1 MMNTI
6 MEIQNIS
13 KQYRGKQILENAT
26 FSICANQIIALVGK
40 NGSGKSTLLKI
51 IAELVDA
58 DSGSIVKH
66 RQSLKIGYVPEVT
79 PSHILFTPEEYLYHM
94 GSIRGMTKKQLQ
106 QRINDLLELF
116 HLQDARNIRI
126 DHFSKGMKQKVM
138 IMQAMLEDT
147 DLLILDEP
155 LSGLDPKAQSDLE
168 ETLSILKDRRL
179 SIVLTCHETKLL
191 QHLVDTVLVIQNN
204 KVIQSDST
212 HKRKTSKNKLIFEI
226 SSEELVDNL
235 LPILEIQQQNL
246 LNNGCFEVIT
256 FIKAQDT
263 DPVLLELLHKKAA
276 IKQLIPINE
285 KEEQFYTHF

>member
-1 MMNTI
+1 MNTI

-13 KQYRGKQILENAT
+13 KQYRGKKILENAT

-51 IAELVDA
+51 IAELVEA

-66 RQSLKIGYVPEVT
+66 RQTLKIGYVPEVT

-94 GSIRGMTKKQLQ
+94 GRIRGMPKEQLQ
-106 QRINDLLELF
+106 QKINDLLELF

-126 DHFSKGMKQKVM
+126 DNFSKGMKHKVL

-168 ETLSILKDRRL
+168 ETLS
-179 SIVLTCHETKLL
+179 
-191 QHLVDTVLVIQNN
+191 
-204 KVIQSDST
+204 
-212 HKRKTSKNKLIFEI
+212 F
-226 SSEELVDNL
+226 
-235 LPILEIQQQNL
+235 
-246 LNNGCFEVIT
+246 
-256 FIKAQDT
+256 
-263 DPVLLELLHKKAA
+263 
-276 IKQLIPINE
+276 
-285 KEEQFYTHF
+285 

>member
-1 MMNTI
+1 MNTI

-13 KQYRGKQILENAT
+13 KQYRGKTILESAT

-106 QRINDLLELF
+106 QKINELLELF
-116 HLQDARNIRI
+116 HLQEARNIRI
-126 DHFSKGMKQKVM
+126 VNFSKGMKQKVM

-168 ETLSILKDRRL
+168 ETLSILKAKGL

-191 QHLVDTVLVIQNN
+191 QHLVDTVLVIQNSR
-204 KVIQSDST
+204 VIQVESFNKKD
-212 HKRKTSKNKLIFEI
+212 RPKNKLTFEI
-226 SSEELVDNL
+226 SNAQL
-235 LPILEIQQQNL
+235 LDDLFPFLEIQQQSL
-246 LNNGCFEVIT
+246 LHNGCYKVIAV
-256 FIKAQDT
+256 IKTEDT
-263 DPVLLELLHKKAA
+263 DQVLLDLLQKKAS
-276 IKQLIPINE
+276 INQLIPLNQ

>member
-1 MMNTI
+1 MNTI

-13 KQYRGKQILENAT
+13 KQYKGKKILENAT

-51 IAELVDA
+51 IAGLVDA

-66 RQSLKIGYVPEVT
+66 RQSLNIGYVPEVT

-94 GSIRGMTKKQLQ
+94 GRIRGMAKKQLQ
-106 QRINDLLELF
+106 LKINELLKLF
-116 HLQDARNIRI
+116 NLQDARNIRI
-126 DHFSKGMKQKVM
+126 VNFSKGMKQKVM

-168 ETLSILKDRRL
+168 ETLSILKDKGL

-204 KVIQSDST
+204 KIIQADSFN
-212 HKRKTSKNKLIFEI
+212 KKDIQKNKLIFEI
-226 SSEELVDNL
+226 STDKLLDNL
-235 LPILEIQQQNL
+235 LPFLEIQRQSL
-246 LNNGCFEVIT
+246 LNNGCYEVIT
-256 FIKAQDT
+256 VIKTEDT
-263 DPVLLELLHKKAA
+263 DLVLLDLLQKKAS
-276 IKQLIPINE
+276 IKKLIPINQ

>member
-1 MMNTI
+1 MNTI

-13 KQYRGKQILENAT
+13 KQYRDKKIIENAT

-94 GSIRGMTKKQLQ
+94 GSIRGMAKKQLQ
-106 QRINDLLELF
+106 QKINNLLELF
-116 HLQDARNIRI
+116 HLEEARNIRI
-126 DHFSKGMKQKVM
+126 VNFSKGMKQKVM

-168 ETLSILKDRRL
+168 ETLSVLKSKGL
-179 SIVLTCHETKLL
+179 GIVLTCHETKLL
-191 QHLVDTVLVIQNN
+191 QHLVDTVLVIHNN
-204 KVIQSDST
+204 KILLADSLNNNDFP
-212 HKRKTSKNKLIFEI
+212 KNKLMFEI
-226 SSEELVDNL
+226 SSMKLLDNL
-235 LPILEIQQQNL
+235 LPLLEIQQQSL
-246 LNNGCFEVIT
+246 LNNGCHKVIAV
-256 FIKAQDT
+256 IKTEDT
-263 DPVLLELLHKKAA
+263 DQVLLDLLQKKAS
-276 IKQLIPINE
+276 INQLTPINQ
-285 KEEQFYTHF
+285 KEEHFYTHF

>member
-1 MMNTI
+1 MNTI

-13 KQYRGKQILENAT
+13 KQYRGKKILENAT

-51 IAELVDA
+51 IAKLVDA

-126 DHFSKGMKQKVM
+126 DNFSKGMKQKVM

-168 ETLSILKDRRL
+168 ETLSILNGRGL

-212 HKRKTSKNKLIFEI
+212 HKRNTSKNKLIFEI
-226 SSEELVDNL
+226 SSEELLNNL
-235 LPILEIQQQNL
+235 LPILEIQQQSL

-263 DPVLLELLHKKAA
+263 DPVLLELLHKKAS

>member
-1 MMNTI
+1 

-126 DHFSKGMKQKVM
+126 DNFSKGMKQKVM

-168 ETLSILKDRRL
+168 ETLSILKDRGL

-212 HKRKTSKNKLIFEI
+212 HKRNTSKNKLIFEI
-226 SSEELVDNL
+226 SSEELLDNL
-235 LPILEIQQQNL
+235 LPILEIQQQSL

-263 DPVLLELLHKKAA
+263 DPVLLELLHKKAS

>member
-1 MMNTI
+1 MNTI
-6 MEIQNIS
+6 MEIKNIS

-58 DSGSIVKH
+58 DSGSIVQH

-126 DHFSKGMKQKVM
+126 DNFSKGMKQKVM

-168 ETLSILKDRRL
+168 ETLSILKDRGL

-204 KVIQSDST
+204 KVTQSDST
-212 HKRKTSKNKLIFEI
+212 HKRNTSKNKLIFEI
-226 SSEELVDNL
+226 SSEELLDNL
-235 LPILEIQQQNL
+235 LPILEIQQQSL

-263 DPVLLELLHKKAA
+263 DPVLLELLHKKAS

>member
-51 IAELVDA
+51 IAELIDA

-94 GSIRGMTKKQLQ
+94 GKIRGMTKTQLQ
-106 QRINDLLELF
+106 QRIDDLLELF
-116 HLQDARNIRI
+116 HLQDARNIRM

-168 ETLSILKDRRL
+168 ETLSILKDRGL

-191 QHLVDTVLVIQNN
+191 QHLVDTVLVIQKN

-235 LPILEIQQQNL
+235 LPILEIQQQSL

-263 DPVLLELLHKKAA
+263 DPVLLELLHKKAS

>member
-1 MMNTI
+1 MNTI

-13 KQYRGKQILENAT
+13 KQYRGKKILENAT
-26 FSICANQIIALVGK
+26 FSIYANQIIAIVGK
-40 NGSGKSTLLKI
+40 NGAGKSTLLKI

-66 RQSLKIGYVPEVT
+66 RPSLKIGYVPEVT

-94 GSIRGMTKKQLQ
+94 GRIRGMTKKQLQ
-106 QRINDLLELF
+106 QKINDLLELF
-116 HLQDARNIRI
+116 HLQEARNIRI
-126 DHFSKGMKQKVM
+126 VNFSKGMKQKVM

-168 ETLSILKDRRL
+168 ETLSILKAKGL
-179 SIVLTCHETKLL
+179 CIVLTCHEPKLL

-204 KVIQSDST
+204 RVIQVESFNENDSP
-212 HKRKTSKNKLIFEI
+212 KNKLIFEI
-226 SSEELVDNL
+226 SSVKL
-235 LPILEIQQQNL
+235 LDDLFPLLKIQQQCL
-246 LNNGCFEVIT
+246 LNNGCHEVIAVM
-256 FIKAQDT
+256 KNEDT
-263 DPVLLELLHKKAA
+263 DQVLLNLLHKKAS
-276 IKQLIPINE
+276 IKQLTPINQ

>member
-1 MMNTI
+1 MNTI

-235 LPILEIQQQNL
+235 LPILEIQQQSL
-246 LNNGCFEVIT
+246 LNNGYFEVIT

-263 DPVLLELLHKKAA
+263 DQVLLELLHKKAA

>member
-1 MMNTI
+1 MNTI

-13 KQYRGKQILENAT
+13 KQYRGKTILESAT

-106 QRINDLLELF
+106 QKINELLELF
-116 HLQDARNIRI
+116 HLQEARNIRI
-126 DHFSKGMKQKVM
+126 VNFSKGMKQKVM

-168 ETLSILKDRRL
+168 ETLSILKAKGL

-191 QHLVDTVLVIQNN
+191 QHLVDTVLVIQNSR
-204 KVIQSDST
+204 VIQVESFNKKD
-212 HKRKTSKNKLIFEI
+212 RPKNKLTFEI
-226 SSEELVDNL
+226 SNAQL
-235 LPILEIQQQNL
+235 LDDLFPFLEIQQQSL
-246 LNNGCFEVIT
+246 LHNGCYKVIAV
-256 FIKAQDT
+256 IKTEDT
-263 DPVLLELLHKKAA
+263 DQVLLDLLQKKASTN
-276 IKQLIPINE
+276 QLIPLNQ

>member
-1 MMNTI
+1 MNTI

-13 KQYRGKQILENAT
+13 KQYRGKKIIENAT

-94 GSIRGMTKKQLQ
+94 GSIRGMAKKQLQ
-106 QRINDLLELF
+106 QKMNELLKLF
-116 HLQDARNIRI
+116 HLQEARNIRI
-126 DHFSKGMKQKVM
+126 VNFSKGMKQKVM

-168 ETLSILKDRRL
+168 ETLSILKDKGL

-204 KVIQSDST
+204 KVIQADPLN
-212 HKRKTSKNKLIFEI
+212 KNEIPKNKLIFEI
-226 SSEELVDNL
+226 SSDKLLDNL
-235 LPILEIQQQNL
+235 LPFLEIQQQSL
-246 LNNGCFEVIT
+246 LNNGCHKVIAV
-256 FIKAQDT
+256 IKTEDT
-263 DPVLLELLHKKAA
+263 DQVLLDLLHQKAS
-276 IKQLIPINE
+276 IKQLIPFNQ

>member
-1 MMNTI
+1 MNTI
-6 MEIQNIS
+6 MEIKNIS
-13 KQYRGKQILENAT
+13 KQYRGKKILENAT

-126 DHFSKGMKQKVM
+126 DNFSKGMKQKVM

-168 ETLSILKDRRL
+168 ETLSILKDRGL

-212 HKRKTSKNKLIFEI
+212 HKRITSKNKLIFEI

-235 LPILEIQQQNL
+235 LPILEIQQQSL

-263 DPVLLELLHKKAA
+263 DPVLLELLHKKAS

>member
-1 MMNTI
+1 MNTI

-13 KQYRGKQILENAT
+13 KQYRGKKILENAT
-26 FSICANQIIALVGK
+26 FAICANQIIALVGK

-94 GSIRGMTKKQLQ
+94 GSIRGMAKKQLQ

-116 HLQDARNIRI
+116 HLKDARNIRI
-126 DHFSKGMKQKVM
+126 DNFSKGMKQKVM

-168 ETLSILKDRRL
+168 ETLSILKNKGL

-191 QHLVDTVLVIQNN
+191 QHLVDTVLVIQHN
-204 KVIQSDST
+204 KVIQTDSL
-212 HKRKTSKNKLIFEI
+212 HKDNTSKNKLIFEI
-226 SSEELVDNL
+226 SSEELLDNI
-235 LPILEIQQQNL
+235 LPILEIQQQSL
-246 LNNGCFEVIT
+246 LNNGCYEVIT
-256 FIKAQDT
+256 VIKAEET
-263 DPVLLELLHKKAA
+263 DRVLLDLLLKKAS

>member
-1 MMNTI
+1 MNTI
-6 MEIQNIS
+6 MEIKNIS
-13 KQYRGKQILENAT
+13 KQYRGKKILENAT

-106 QRINDLLELF
+106 QRIDDLLELF

-126 DHFSKGMKQKVM
+126 DNFSKGMKQKVM

-168 ETLSILKDRRL
+168 ETLSILKDRGL

-212 HKRKTSKNKLIFEI
+212 HKRITSKNKLIFEI

-235 LPILEIQQQNL
+235 LPILEIQQQSL

-263 DPVLLELLHKKAA
+263 DPVLLELLHKKAS

>member
-1 MMNTI
+1 MNTI

-13 KQYRGKQILENAT
+13 KQYSGKKILENAT

-66 RQSLKIGYVPEVT
+66 SQSLKIGYVPEVT
-79 PSHILFTPEEYLYHM
+79 PSQIFFTPEEYLYHM
-94 GSIRGMTKKQLQ
+94 GSIRGIPKKQLQ
-106 QRINDLLELF
+106 QKINDLLELF
-116 HLQDARNIRI
+116 HLQEARNIRI
-126 DHFSKGMKQKVM
+126 VNFSKGMKQKVM

-168 ETLSILKDRRL
+168 ETLSILKDKGL
-179 SIVLTCHETKLL
+179 CIVLTCHETKLL
-191 QHLVDTVLVIQNN
+191 KHLVDTVLVIQNN
-204 KVIQSDST
+204 KVIQADSFI
-212 HKRKTSKNKLIFEI
+212 KNEIPKNKLIFEI
-226 SSEELVDNL
+226 SSDKLLNNL
-235 LPILEIQQQNL
+235 LPFLEIQHQSL
-246 LNNGCFEVIT
+246 LNNGSHEVIT
-256 FIKAQDT
+256 VIKTEDT
-263 DPVLLELLHKKAA
+263 DQVLLDLLQKKAS
-276 IKQLIPINE
+276 IKQLIPINQ

>member
-1 MMNTI
+1 MNTI
-6 MEIQNIS
+6 MEIKNIS
-13 KQYRGKQILENAT
+13 KQYRGKKILENAT

-126 DHFSKGMKQKVM
+126 DNFSKGMKQKVM

-168 ETLSILKDRRL
+168 ETLSILKDRGL

-235 LPILEIQQQNL
+235 LPILEIQQQSL

-263 DPVLLELLHKKAA
+263 DPVLLELLHKKAS

>member
-1 MMNTI
+1 

-13 KQYRGKQILENAT
+13 KQYKGKKILESAT

-94 GSIRGMTKKQLQ
+94 GRIRGMAKKQLKLK
-106 QRINDLLELF
+106 INDLLELF
-116 HLQDARNIRI
+116 QLQEARNIRI
-126 DHFSKGMKQKVM
+126 VNFSKGMKQKVM

-168 ETLSILKDRRL
+168 ETLSILKAKGL

-191 QHLVDTVLVIQNN
+191 QHLVDTVFVIQNN
-204 KVIQSDST
+204 KVIQADSLN
-212 HKRKTSKNKLIFEI
+212 KNVIPKNNLIFEI
-226 SSEELVDNL
+226 SSEKLLYNL
-235 LPILEIQQQNL
+235 FPFLKIQQQRL
-246 LNNGCFEVIT
+246 LNNGCHEVIAV
-256 FIKAQDT
+256 IKTEDT
-263 DPVLLELLHKKAA
+263 DQVLLNLLQKKAS
-276 IKQLIPINE
+276 IKQLIPINQ

>member
-235 LPILEIQQQNL
+235 LPILEIQQQSL
-246 LNNGCFEVIT
+246 LNNGYFEVIT

-263 DPVLLELLHKKAA
+263 DQVLLELLHKKAA

>member
-1 MMNTI
+1 MNTI

-13 KQYRGKQILENAT
+13 KQYRDKKIIENAT

-94 GSIRGMTKKQLQ
+94 GRIRGMTKKQLQ
-106 QRINDLLELF
+106 QKTNDLLELF
-116 HLQDARNIRI
+116 HLQEARNIRI
-126 DHFSKGMKQKVM
+126 NNFSKGMKQKVM

-168 ETLSILKDRRL
+168 ETLSILKDRGL

-204 KVIQSDST
+204 KVIQAESLNKNDT
-212 HKRKTSKNKLIFEI
+212 PKTNLIFEI
-226 SSEELVDNL
+226 SSEKLLDNL
-235 LPILEIQQQNL
+235 SPSLKIQQQRL
-246 LNNGCFEVIT
+246 LNNGCYEVIAV
-256 FIKAQDT
+256 IKTEDT
-263 DPVLLELLHKKAA
+263 DQVLLNLLHKKAS
-276 IKQLIPINE
+276 IKQLMPINQ

>member
-1 MMNTI
+1 

-13 KQYRGKQILENAT
+13 KQYRGKKILENAT

-106 QRINDLLELF
+106 QRIDDLLELF

-126 DHFSKGMKQKVM
+126 DNFSKGMKQKVM

-168 ETLSILKDRRL
+168 ETLSILKDRGL

-191 QHLVDTVLVIQNN
+191 QHLVDTVLVIQKN

-212 HKRKTSKNKLIFEI
+212 HKRNTSKNKLIFEI
-226 SSEELVDNL
+226 SSAELLDNL
-235 LPILEIQQQNL
+235 LPILEIQQQSL

-256 FIKAQDT
+256 FIKVQDT
-263 DPVLLELLHKKAA
+263 DPVLLELLHKKAS

>member
-1 MMNTI
+1 MNTI

-13 KQYRGKQILENAT
+13 KQYRGKKILENAT

-51 IAELVDA
+51 IAKLVDA

-106 QRINDLLELF
+106 QRIDDLLELF

-126 DHFSKGMKQKVM
+126 DNFSKGMKQKVM

-168 ETLSILKDRRL
+168 ETLSILKDRGL

-235 LPILEIQQQNL
+235 LPILEIQQQSL

-263 DPVLLELLHKKAA
+263 DPVLLELLHKKAS

>member
-1 MMNTI
+1 MNTI

-13 KQYRGKQILENAT
+13 KQYRGKKILENAT

-106 QRINDLLELF
+106 QKINDLLELF
-116 HLQDARNIRI
+116 HLQEARNTRI
-126 DHFSKGMKQKVM
+126 NNFSKGMKQKVM

-155 LSGLDPKAQSDLE
+155 LSGLDPRAQSDLE
-168 ETLSILKDRRL
+168 ETLSILKDKGL

-204 KVIQSDST
+204 KVIQAESLNKHYT
-212 HKRKTSKNKLIFEI
+212 PKTNLIFEI
-226 SSEELVDNL
+226 SSEKLLDNL
-235 LPILEIQQQNL
+235 SPSLKIQQQRL
-246 LNNGCFEVIT
+246 LNNGCHEVIAV
-256 FIKAQDT
+256 IKTEDT
-263 DPVLLELLHKKAA
+263 DQVLLNLLHKKAS
-276 IKQLIPINE
+276 IKQLMPINQ

>member
-1 MMNTI
+1 MNTI
-6 MEIQNIS
+6 MEIQNLS
-13 KQYRGKQILENAT
+13 KQYKGKKILENAT

-51 IAELVDA
+51 IAELIDA

-94 GSIRGMTKKQLQ
+94 GRIRGMAKKQLQ
-106 QRINDLLELF
+106 LKINELLTLF
-116 HLQDARNIRI
+116 NLQDARNIRI
-126 DHFSKGMKQKVM
+126 VNFSKGMKQKVM

-168 ETLSILKDRRL
+168 ETLSILKDKGL

-204 KVIQSDST
+204 KIIQADSF
-212 HKRKTSKNKLIFEI
+212 HKKDIQKNKLIFEI
-226 SSEELVDNL
+226 STDKLLDNL
-235 LPILEIQQQNL
+235 LPFLEIQRQSL
-246 LNNGCFEVIT
+246 LNNGCHEVIT
-256 FIKAQDT
+256 VIKTEDT
-263 DPVLLELLHKKAA
+263 DLVLLDLLQKKAS
-276 IKQLIPINE
+276 IKKLIPINQ
-285 KEEQFYTHF
+285 KEEQFYTYF

>member
-1 MMNTI
+1 MNTI

-13 KQYRGKQILENAT
+13 KQYRGKKILENAT

-51 IAELVDA
+51 IAELADA

-94 GSIRGMTKKQLQ
+94 GSIRGMNKNQLQ
-106 QRINDLLELF
+106 HRINDLLELF
-116 HLQDARNIRI
+116 HLQEARNIRI
-126 DHFSKGMKQKVM
+126 VNFSKGMKQKVM
-138 IMQAMLEDT
+138 IMQAMLENT

-168 ETLSILKDRRL
+168 ETLSILKNKGL

-191 QHLVDTVLVIQNN
+191 QQLVDTVLVIENN
-204 KVIQSDST
+204 KVIQADSF
-212 HKRKTSKNKLIFEI
+212 HKNEIQKNKLTFEI
-226 SSEELVDNL
+226 SSQKLLDNL
-235 LPILEIQQQNL
+235 SLSIDIQQQCL
-246 LNNGCFEVIT
+246 LNNGYYEFMTVIN
-256 FIKAQDT
+256 AEDT
-263 DPVLLELLHKKAA
+263 DRILVELLHNNAS
-276 IKQLIPINE
+276 IKQLTPINH

>member
-1 MMNTI
+1 MNTI

-168 ETLSILKDRRL
+168 ETLSILKDRGL

-226 SSEELVDNL
+226 SSKELVDNL

-263 DPVLLELLHKKAA
+263 DPVLLELLHKKAS

>member
-1 MMNTI
+1 MTTI

-13 KQYRGKQILENAT
+13 KQYRGKKILENAT
-26 FSICANQIIALVGK
+26 FSIGANQIIALVGK

-66 RQSLKIGYVPEVT
+66 KHSLKIGYVPEVT

-106 QRINDLLELF
+106 QKINELLELF
-116 HLQDARNIRI
+116 HLQEARNIRI
-126 DHFSKGMKQKVM
+126 VNFSKGMKQKVM

-168 ETLSILKDRRL
+168 ETLSFFRDKGL

-204 KVIQSDST
+204 KVIQADSFN
-212 HKRKTSKNKLIFEI
+212 KNEIPKNKLIFEI
-226 SSEELVDNL
+226 SSDKLLDNL
-235 LPILEIQQQNL
+235 LPFLEIQHQGL
-246 LNNGCFEVIT
+246 LNNGSHEVIT
-256 FIKAQDT
+256 VIKTEDT
-263 DPVLLELLHKKAA
+263 NQVLLDLLHKKAS
-276 IKQLIPINE
+276 IKQLIPINQ
-285 KEEQFYTHF
+285 KEEQFNTHF

>member
-1 MMNTI
+1 

-126 DHFSKGMKQKVM
+126 DNFSKGMKQKVM

-168 ETLSILKDRRL
+168 ETLSILKDRGL

-191 QHLVDTVLVIQNN
+191 QHLIDTVLVIQNN

-212 HKRKTSKNKLIFEI
+212 HKRNTSKNKLIFEI
-226 SSEELVDNL
+226 SSEELLDNL
-235 LPILEIQQQNL
+235 LPILEIQQQSL

-263 DPVLLELLHKKAA
+263 DPVLLELLHRKAS

>member
-1 MMNTI
+1 MKTI
-6 MEIQNIS
+6 MEIQNVS
-13 KQYRGKQILENAT
+13 KQYRGKKILENAT

-94 GSIRGMTKKQLQ
+94 GSIRGMAKKQLQ
-106 QRINDLLELF
+106 QKINDLLELF
-116 HLQDARNIRI
+116 HLEEARNIRI
-126 DHFSKGMKQKVM
+126 VNFSKGMKQKVM

-168 ETLSILKDRRL
+168 ETLSILKDKGL

-204 KVIQSDST
+204 KIIQADSFN
-212 HKRKTSKNKLIFEI
+212 KNDVPKNKLIFEI
-226 SSEELVDNL
+226 SSEELLDHL
-235 LPILEIQQQNL
+235 LPILEIQQQSL
-246 LNNGCFEVIT
+246 LNNSCYEVIT
-256 FIKAQDT
+256 IIKAEET
-263 DPVLLELLHKKAA
+263 DRILLELLHKKAS

>member
-1 MMNTI
+1 MNTI

-13 KQYRGKQILENAT
+13 KQYRGKKIIENAT

-58 DSGSIVKH
+58 DSGSIVQH

-94 GSIRGMTKKQLQ
+94 GSIRGMAKKQLQ
-106 QRINDLLELF
+106 LKINELLELF
-116 HLQDARNIRI
+116 HLEEARNIRI
-126 DHFSKGMKQKVM
+126 VNFSKGMKQKVM

-168 ETLSILKDRRL
+168 ETLSILKDKGL

-191 QHLVDTVLVIQNN
+191 QHLVDTVLVIHNN
-204 KVIQSDST
+204 KILQADSL
-212 HKRKTSKNKLIFEI
+212 HNNDFPKNKLMFEI
-226 SSEELVDNL
+226 SSMKLLDNL
-235 LPILEIQQQNL
+235 LPLLEIQQQSLLNDGCHKVIAVIKTEDTDQVLLNL
-246 LNNGCFEVIT
+246 L
-256 FIKAQDT
+256 Q
-263 DPVLLELLHKKAA
+263 KKSS
-276 IKQLIPINE
+276 IKQLTPINQ